1 MAQERSSN
9 IKLGAFVL
17 AGTAVLVLGLYMLG
31 SKRDL
36 FSRTIQVLARFNEV
50 NGLRTGNNV
59 RYAGIDVGTVEGI
72 AIINDT
78 VVEVELNIRLDD
90 AGHIRRNAI
99 ARIASDGLMGNKL
112 VSIEP
117 AEGTGA
123 SVPFLADGDTL
134 ASAPV
139 LDTDAMLRSL
149 GRSNDNVVAI
159 TTDLR
164 ALTQKLNNDRGL
176 LRVLG
181 DSMLA
186 ADITLTMH
194 EVRNAATNAR
204 ELTERVN
211 DVVRGLQQG
220 KGALGALATDT
231 SVDRQVRSLVTV
243 LEHVSDSLVGVADRL
258 GRFSAGLDRAG
269 GLGHAITRDTALV
282 TDVKRVIANLDTSA
296 STLTEDLR
304 ALQRNWFFRRYFK
317 EKKKDD
323 RER

>member
-9 IKLGAFVL
+9 IKLGLFVL

-31 SKRDL
+31 SERDL
-36 FSRTIQVLARFNEV
+36 FSRTIDVVVRFREV

-59 RYAGIDVGTVEGI
+59 RYVGIDVGTVGGI
-72 AIINDT
+72 SIIGDT
-78 VVEVELNIRLDD
+78 LVEVELNIRKDD
-90 AGHIRRNAI
+90 ADHIRRNAI

-112 VSIEP
+112 VGIEP
-117 AEGTGA
+117 ADTTDG

-134 ASAPV
+134 RTAPG

-159 TTDLR
+159 TSDLR
-164 ALTQKLNNDRGL
+164 ALTRKLNSDRGL

-181 DSMLA
+181 DSTLVT
-186 ADITLTMH
+186 DITMTMH

-204 ELTERVN
+204 VLTERVN
-211 DVVRGLQQG
+211 DVVRGLQEG
-220 KGALGALATDT
+220 RGALGALATDT
-231 SVDRQVRSLVTV
+231 TVDRQVRALVTE
-243 LEHVSDSLVGVADRL
+243 LEHVSDSLAGVADRL

-269 GLGHAITRDTALV
+269 GLGHALTRDTALV
-282 TDVKRVIANLDTSA
+282 TDVKRVIANLDTSS

-317 EKKKDD
+317 EKRKAA
-323 RER
+323 E